1 MDLLD
6 QGQVAAV
13 ARLCQ
18 DPKPELYAVV
28 QWALLGVQPVRHAL
42 RWEVELIRYSN
53 LVITH
58 EPTFIA
64 QHNL

>member
-28 QWALLGVQPVRHAL
+28 PWAPLGVQPVRHAL
-42 RWEVELIRYSN
+42 KWEVELTRYVH
-53 LVITH
+53 LKKI
-58 EPTFIA
+58 
-64 QHNL
+64 